1 MKQRDLFLD
10 QLEGYQSAVQKAA
23 DLRKTMNVQIEKT
36 KAIKKRQTELNTRV
50 SNLLSKLTAVSQ
62 DAGYKGFS
70 KAEEEWF
77 NELHGMK
84 SLLAQVKRKKDKV
97 SWVNDCQQYM
107 YKVSSDLCRRCNNL

>member
-23 DLRKTMNVQIEKT
+23 DLRRTMNAQIDKT
-36 KAIKKRQTELNTRV
+36 KAIKKRQAELNTRV
-50 SNLLSKLTAVSQ
+50 SDLLSKLTAVSQ

-77 NELHGMK
+77 NELQGMK

-97 SWVNDCQQYM
+97 SLVDDYM
-107 YKVSSDLCRRCNNL
+107 